1 MISLSMIFN
10 HLNPCR
16 SCARG
21 ALALLFVLGAT
32 WTFGVVHILNE
43 TTLTAYLFTFANAF
57 QGMFIFIFLCV
68 LSRKVKFTSFCSVRT
83 LTIFVLMLEI
93 ISLNCLLLLIGPRR
107 VLQNV
112 QECAMLFWMPE
123 IRKSDFFLDN
133 HHSGSKQKTIL

>member
-1 MISLSMIFN
+1 MSIKCDHDIHSLQ
-10 HLNPCR
+10 PR

-68 LSRKVKFTSFCSVRT
+68 LSRKVLFMSFYSAQI
-83 LTIFVLMLEI
+83 LSIFVLMVEI
-93 ISLNCLLLLIGPRR
+93 ISLKCLLLLLIGSGR

-112 QECAMLFWMPE
+112 QECAMLFWMLE
-123 IRKSDFFLDN
+123 IRKSEFW
-133 HHSGSKQKTIL
+133 TITTVEAYEKI